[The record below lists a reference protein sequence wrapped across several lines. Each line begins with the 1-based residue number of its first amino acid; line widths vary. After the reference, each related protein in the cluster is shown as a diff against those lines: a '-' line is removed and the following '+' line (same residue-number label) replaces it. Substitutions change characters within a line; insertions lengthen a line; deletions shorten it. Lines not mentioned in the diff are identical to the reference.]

1 MPVAQEAEQLDNE
14 EEYKPVVEETP
25 VVDANT
31 EETKPA
37 MEATG
42 EPMSDQ
48 IKEYVPEQVAPTETE
63 KQFDEE
69 ARLAKQTLVDEINQ
83 FKPD

>member
-1 MPVAQEAEQLDNE
+1 MPVAQETEQLDQE

-25 VVDANT
+25 VVEAKA
-31 EETKPA
+31 EEPKPA
-37 MEATG
+37 MEVT

-48 IKEYVPEQVAPTETE
+48 IKEYVPEQVAQTEAE
-63 KQFDEE
+63 KLLEEE
-69 ARLAKQTLVDEINQ
+69 ARVAKQTLVDEINQ